1 LYFQNIVKQ
10 NNLSVKKLLP
20 FLSLYFVSLNLSA
33 QKINEKYQYHINKAT
48 SEIRIDGKL
57 DEAQWQRCESTSD
70 FWMMTPADTSKANC
84 RTVAKFTYDDHFLYF
99 SAINYQAKE
108 SPYIVES
115 LKRDFNFGRNDNLWL
130 ILEPFNDLTN
140 GWVFGTN
147 AAGAQFD
154 GQIGDGT
161 NLNANWDNRW
171 ISQTSFDGKKW
182 ILEMAIPFSSLRYK
196 AGETNWGMNL
206 SRLDLGSN
214 EKSAW
219 APIPRQFFSITL
231 AYTGTLV
238 WDNPPPAPKTNISII
253 PYILGGISK
262 NFEKGEESVF
272 RKDFGGDAKIAVSPS
287 LNLDLTVNPD
297 FSQVDVDQQVT
308 NLNRFELFFP
318 ERRQFFLE
326 NSDIF
331 NSFGGDETRPFF
343 SRRIGLGTPIQ
354 YGARLSGKLD
364 NNWRIGVLNIQTSAN
379 KDTSV
384 GLPIYNYSVFAL
396 QRKLF
401 SRSNISMMIV
411 NKESIGFGL
420 ENTKKGFSQY
430 NRNVVLQY
438 NLASKSNKWTGKA
451 ALMKSFTPE
460 QTTDDYT
467 QYYDVS
473 FTTQIW
479 DIGLTYSRIGENF
492 KAETGF
498 VPRKGYHYLNP
509 NIGYTYYLKKSSSP
523 IISHGPKLFSFI
535 YTNNKTDVPVGV
547 TLSSDNATTHV
558 LAYNFTFRD
567 RATFD
572 AFAAY
577 DNVLLFSSF
586 NPINPYSKD
595 YYVKNRSEHSWTSW
609 STAFVSSPRNLF
621 TYSLNSRYGT
631 YFGDGTRLRLN
642 GQIGYRFQPF
652 VSLSLSAEYNK
663 IKDVN
668 VFRGSDDKSTLAGTN
683 FWLIQSK
690 FDITFTNKLYW
701 TTYIQYNEQVT
712 NVNLNSRI
720 QWRYKP
726 ASDVFL
732 VYSDNYLPSNL
743 GIKNRSIV
751 LKWNYWWNI

>member
-1 LYFQNIVKQ
+1 
-10 NNLSVKKLLP
+10 
-20 FLSLYFVSLNLSA
+20 
-33 QKINEKYQYHINKAT
+33 
-48 SEIRIDGKL
+48 
-57 DEAQWQRCESTSD
+57 
-70 FWMMTPADTSKANC
+70 M
-84 RTVAKFTYDDHFLYF
+84 
-99 SAINYQAKE
+99 
-108 SPYIVES
+108 
-115 LKRDFNFGRNDNLWL
+115 
-130 ILEPFNDLTN
+130 
-140 GWVFGTN
+140 
-147 AAGAQFD
+147 
-154 GQIGDGT
+154 
-161 NLNANWDNRW
+161 
-171 ISQTSFDGKKW
+171 
-182 ILEMAIPFSSLRYK
+182 
-196 AGETNWGMNL
+196 
-206 SRLDLGSN
+206 
-214 EKSAW
+214 
-219 APIPRQFFSITL
+219 
-231 AYTGTLV
+231 
-238 WDNPPPAPKTNISII
+238 
-253 PYILGGISK
+253 
-262 NFEKGEESVF
+262 
-272 RKDFGGDAKIAVSPS
+272 
-287 LNLDLTVNPD
+287 NLDLTVNPD

-364 NNWRIGVLNIQTSAN
+364 NNWRIGLLNMQTSAN

-384 GLPIYNYSVFAL
+384 GLPTYNYSVFAL

-411 NKESIGFGL
+411 NKEGVGFGL
-420 ENTKKGFSQY
+420 ENTRKGFNQY
-430 NRNVVLQY
+430 NRNVVFQY

-460 QTTDDYT
+460 PTTDDYT

-509 NIGYTYYLKKSSSP
+509 NIGYTYYLKNANSP
-523 IISHGPKLFSFI
+523 LISHGPKLISI
-535 YTNNKTDVPVGV
+535 SYTNNQTDVPLNVS
-547 TLSSDNATTHV
+547 LSSDNSVTNV
-558 LAYNFTFRD
+558 FAYNLTFRS

-572 AFAAY
+572 VFAAT

-586 NPINPYSKD
+586 NPINPYLKD

-609 STAFVSSPRNLF
+609 STSFVSSPRNLF
-621 TYSLNSRYGT
+621 TYALNTRYGT
-631 YFGDGTRLRLN
+631 YFGEGTRLRLN

-668 VFRGSDDKSTLAGTN
+668 VFRGNDNKPTLAGTD

-690 FDITFTNKLYW
+690 FDITFTNKIFW

-732 VYSDNYLPSNL
+732 VYSDNYLPSDL